1 MLRALPGGS
10 NVQVGLEKLGREAFL
25 LWCNGIGSVFAGQE
39 VGSIPSPHSG
49 LKDASMPPL

>member
-25 LWCNGIGSVFAGQE
+25 LWCNAIGSVFAGQE